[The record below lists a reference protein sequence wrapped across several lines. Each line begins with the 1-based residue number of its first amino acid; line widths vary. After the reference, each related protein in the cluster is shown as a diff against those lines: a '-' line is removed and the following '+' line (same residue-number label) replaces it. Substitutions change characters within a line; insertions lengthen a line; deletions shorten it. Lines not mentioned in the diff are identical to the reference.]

1 MNNIISLKIDKK
13 AFGDKE
19 IFSNCKIDIKRGDF
33 VTIYGESGIGKTTL
47 LKMIGLIESFDGD
60 YLFNGQPVSKK
71 TTEKIRHKHFS
82 YLFQEALLIP
92 YLNVFDNIVL
102 PLRNEKRK
110 IDNSSITKL
119 AKELNIEPLL
129 NKKVTNLSGGEA
141 IRVAIARALIA
152 DKDILVVDEP
162 IGCLDEHNSKIVMNL
177 IEKEHLK
184 GKTIIM
190 VSHSKEF
197 EDMTNQIVII
207 KDKKIYAKENN

>member
-1 MNNIISLKIDKK
+1 MGRL
-13 AFGDKE
+13 FR
-19 IFSNCKIDIKRGDF
+19 FPFHPR
-33 VTIYGESGIGKTTL
+33 SGRL
-47 LKMIGLIESFDGD
+47 SVVHL
-60 YLFNGQPVSKK
+60 P
-71 TTEKIRHKHFS
+71 
-82 YLFQEALLIP
+82 ALC
-92 YLNVFDNIVL
+92 
-102 PLRNEKRK
+102 
-110 IDNSSITKL
+110 